1 MARILIL
8 IAGPLWT
15 NPRSRKEAQ
24 ALADAGHDV
33 RIGGV
38 WFDGLAA
45 ARDRELGS
53 GQRWK
58 FEPFLDLRPGGALRR
73 LRRARAQVER
83 RAALASFAAFGLQS
97 AGALGYAP
105 RSLLARASASSAD
118 LILLRSEVG
127 LWIGDSLLRRGRRVG
142 LDFEDWYSE
151 DYPAEA
157 RDPRRISWLK
167 AMELRLASACSYRV
181 ASSHAMADAI
191 ATEYAVKPP
200 AVVYNVFPPP
210 GPVDDAQGS
219 DRLDPA
225 VPSIHWFSQTIGP
238 GRGLETFFLAA
249 EKVALPFEVHL
260 RGNLGNHAAWLERCI
275 SPRLRP
281 RVHVHPSVPGDRLHS
296 RIGQHDIG
304 LALES
309 TQVRSRDLTI
319 TNKLFQYLQAGLAV
333 IATDTAGQ
341 REVFSKCPGIGAMV
355 KDGDPAALQGALE
368 HLLSDRQAL
377 AAAKKSACAAIDGAF
392 GWEHQRR
399 TIVGLAEEALR
410 R

>member
-15 NPRSRKEAQ
+15 NPRSQKEAN

-45 ARDRELGS
+45 ARDLELGS
-53 GQRWK
+53 GKRWK
-58 FEPFLDLRPGGALRR
+58 FEPFLDLRAEGALRR
-73 LRRARAQVER
+73 LRRARAQMER

-105 RSLLARASASSAD
+105 RTLLARASATPAD

-127 LWIGDSLLRRGRRVG
+127 LWVGESLLRRGRRVG

-151 DYPAEA
+151 DYPADA
-157 RDPRRISWLK
+157 RDPRRILWLK
-167 AMELRLASACSYRV
+167 AMELRLATACAYCL
-181 ASSHAMADAI
+181 ASSQAMADAI
-191 ATEYAVKPP
+191 STEYTVKAP
-200 AVVYNVFPPP
+200 AVVYNVFPTPQAAN
-210 GPVDDAQGS
+210 DAQGNE
-219 DRLDPA
+219 RQDPA
-225 VPSIHWFSQTIGP
+225 VPSVHWFSQTIGP
-238 GRGLETFFLAA
+238 GRGLEAFFLAA
-249 EKVALPFEVHL
+249 GKVTLPFEIHL
-260 RGNLGNHAAWLERCI
+260 RGNLGNHAAWLDGCM
-275 SPRLRP
+275 SPELRR
-281 RVHVHPSVPGDRLHS
+281 RVHVHPSVPGDLLHS
-296 RIGQHDIG
+296 SIRQHDIG

-309 TQVRSRDLTI
+309 TEVRSRDLTI

-341 REVFSKCPGIGAMV
+341 REVFSRCPGIGAMV
-355 KDGDPAALQGALE
+355 KDRDLPALQGALE
-368 HLLSDRQAL
+368 HLLRDRQAL
-377 AAAKKSACAAIDGAF
+377 ADAKKAATAAIDGTF
-392 GWEHQRR
+392 GWERQRR
-399 TIVGLAEEALR
+399 TIVELAEDALR